1 MGDIGESVTS
11 IGFWPWST
19 FTGIPKPL
27 SIDALTDTVLGDFE
41 VNANIFPETAVGH
54 DDNIDEEE
62 DIDDSTPTGT
72 DLGIELCE
80 PCDSLSW
87 DSDWT
92 GNFGILDDTETFEDT
107 FTLGLEELEDDGL
120 EVTETIVDEWFIG
133 IDGTEVFEEDVATVM
148 VTSEDTEEFFDDLV
162 EALANNGVPFPV
174 EFNEVAEDVDKLDDM
189 DGSSEVLF
197 TKNEAEVDDGVVEV
211 DVADEFEAIDIDTLS
226 FIPGESEGTETNRI
240 TNCYKEFLAL
250 DQMSQTL

>member
-1 MGDIGESVTS
+1 
-11 IGFWPWST
+11 
-19 FTGIPKPL
+19 
-27 SIDALTDTVLGDFE
+27 
-41 VNANIFPETAVGH
+41 
-54 DDNIDEEE
+54 
-62 DIDDSTPTGT
+62 
-72 DLGIELCE
+72 
-80 PCDSLSW
+80 
-87 DSDWT
+87 
-92 GNFGILDDTETFEDT
+92 
-107 FTLGLEELEDDGL
+107 LEELEDDGL